1 MDNKET
7 GGFFAGIIVG
17 AMIGVALGFLFAPR
31 AGEETRE
38 VLHKKASE
46 AKEKA
51 SELSGK
57 LRKVASE
64 VQEKIQI

>member
-7 GGFFAGIIVG
+7 GGFFAGIVVG

-31 AGEETRE
+31 AGAETRD
-38 VLHKKASE
+38 VLRKKASE
-46 AKEKA
+46 VKGKA

-57 LRKVASE
+57 LHKVASE
-64 VQEKIQI
+64 VQEKFQA

>member
-1 MDNKET
+1 MNDRDA
-7 GGFFAGIIVG
+7 GGFFAGIVVG
-17 AMIGVALGFLFAPR
+17 AIIGVALGFLFAPR

-38 VLHKKASE
+38 VLLQKASE

-57 LRKVASE
+57 VRKVASE
-64 VQEKIQI
+64 VQEKFQT